1 MILRQQ
7 FIFWFVAVLIFIGLI
22 MLLQPILL
30 PFVTGA
36 IIAYLLDPLVDRIE
50 KRGLS
55 RLAGTSIVLLAF
67 LMVFAGLMMLTLPL
81 LKDQLMGLIE
91 TAPRYIEQIKN
102 YSMNL
107 YETMQYRLQGQIDAS
122 AIKDNASSYA
132 ADALGRTTDIVG
144 RILTSSFA
152 IFDIISF
159 LIVAPVVAFYM
170 LKDWDKAMATLDQLL
185 PRAHASV
192 IRDLL
197 SQMNQNVAGFLRG
210 QATVC
215 ILLGLFYG
223 IALSIAGVNF
233 GLLIGIIAGILSFI
247 PYVGTL
253 TGFVA
258 AMVVAYFQYDG
269 ALTELV
275 WVVAIFVVGQILE
288 GNFLTPKLVGD
299 KIGLHPVWVIF
310 ALMAGAHLMGFV
322 GIMIAV
328 PLAAII
334 AVMVRF
340 LIMRYKASQYYH
352 GGQGV

>member
-1 MILRQQ
+1 MMLRQQ
-7 FIFWFVAVLIFIGLI
+7 FIFWSIAIVVFIGLVI
-22 MLLQPILL
+22 LLQPILL

-50 KRGLS
+50 KKGLS
-55 RLAGTSIVLLAF
+55 RLSGTAVVLLAF
-67 LMVFAGLMMLTLPL
+67 LMVFAGLMMLILPL
-81 LKDQLMGLIE
+81 LKDQLMGLVE
-91 TAPRYIEQIKN
+91 AAPRYIEQIKN

-107 YETMQYRLQGQIDAS
+107 YDVLQSRLQGQLDAS
-122 AIKDNASSYA
+122 AIKDNASTYA
-132 ADALGRTTDIVG
+132 ADALGKTTDIVG
-144 RILTSSFA
+144 KILSSSFA

-170 LKDWDKAMATLDQLL
+170 LKDWDKAIATLDQLL
-185 PRAHASV
+185 PRAHAVV

-197 SQMNQNVAGFLRG
+197 AQMNQNVAGFLRG

-215 ILLGLFYG
+215 VLLGLFYG
-223 IALSIAGVNF
+223 LALSIAGVHF
-233 GLLIGIIAGILSFI
+233 GLLIGLIAGILSFI

-258 AMVVAYFQYDG
+258 AMIVAYFQYDG
-269 ALTELV
+269 ALTELI
-275 WVVAIFVVGQILE
+275 WVVVIFVVGQIIE

-340 LIMRYKASQYYH
+340 LIMRYKASHYYH
-352 GGQGV
+352 GGLDG